1 MRVKYVS
8 RVTSLITCV
17 LYLLCLIYGHN
28 ASAESEHSRSD
39 TTPQRIVVFPL
50 YAEEILFELVEPER
64 IVYVGHRFVES
75 GIGVWPTMEACRN
88 VKGECWQNTSEEEIL
103 TLRPDLLIF
112 GAALQ
117 DEFDEIFPLLAA
129 SGIDTLFLDVP
140 ESVDAIVDTITL
152 LGDAVHNPEKAQSMI
167 SDMIIS
173 VEYAKHLTNS
183 IPENELKTAVLY
195 GEPNIFFNIVTNL
208 CNINGVYC
216 DEVSALV
223 EVNPDVIIVL
233 PYCMDDGYLMA
244 IGKAYCDAYVNS
256 LEHKLSY
263 IEGNDTFAS
272 KIRVLDFHG
281 SQYIAAS
288 AIHLIEV
295 MYSEYL
301 N

>member
-140 ESVDAIVDTITL
+140 ESVDAIVD
-152 LGDAVHNPEKAQSMI
+152 AMKWRI
-167 SDMIIS
+167 S
-173 VEYAKHLTNS
+173 T
-183 IPENELKTAVLY
+183 T
-195 GEPNIFFNIVTNL
+195 
-208 CNINGVYC
+208 
-216 DEVSALV
+216 
-223 EVNPDVIIVL
+223 
-233 PYCMDDGYLMA
+233 
-244 IGKAYCDAYVNS
+244 
-256 LEHKLSY
+256 
-263 IEGNDTFAS
+263 
-272 KIRVLDFHG
+272 
-281 SQYIAAS
+281 
-288 AIHLIEV
+288 
-295 MYSEYL
+295 
-301 N
+301 